1 MNLLPMRLTCFFC
14 FFYLELRRI
23 LDVYDTFGKAYTNC
37 IYGQEVARHI
47 IAFIYCILRSHCPI
61 FLKYLPCFHL
71 IQIRPQKFR
80 NELRAAEKAGRIK
93 HYNHTTNVL
102 SLPASSTIYDCVIDG
117 MKFILLS
124 ATKHSPR
131 NHKQNRKL

>member
-1 MNLLPMRLTCFFC
+1 M
-14 FFYLELRRI
+14 I
-23 LDVYDTFGKAYTNC
+23 LSVRPIPISFTAKGLHATSL
-37 IYGQEVARHI
+37 H
-47 IAFIYCILRSHCPI
+47 FIYCILRSHCPI

-71 IQIRPQKFR
+71 VQIRPQKFR

-102 SLPASSTIYDCVIDG
+102 SLPASCTIYDCMIDG

-124 ATKHSPR
+124 PTKHQPR
-131 NHKQNRKL
+131 NHKQNRKLKAFYLRREMPSYIKVKRRGHKLGYD